1 MARVSRFKNILFV
14 LAAML
19 WLPMSAHCQL
29 EKIPGFTFLACV
41 SDSDSPGKNSDCDD
55 ASCCAAEKSQ
65 YKPNQIRITIPT
77 PDLLPLVTAGLPDIA
92 GTLADEISAAAFAAL
107 PPELPKCWQFV
118 FRTAAPPRA
127 PSFAS

>member
-1 MARVSRFKNILFV
+1 MQRLKNILFV
-14 LAAML
+14 LAAIL
-19 WLPMSAHCQL
+19 WLPLSAHCQL
-29 EKIPGFTFLACV
+29 EKFPGLAFLACA
-41 SDSDSPGKNSDCDD
+41 SDSDSPGKNSDCGDTG
-55 ASCCAAEKSQ
+55 CCAVEKSQ

-77 PDLLPLVTAGLPDIA
+77 PDLLPLVTAALPDIA
-92 GTLADEISAAAFAAL
+92 GTLTDEISAAAFAAL